1 MDREGGPS
9 YYRILGV
16 DRGAS
21 VAEIR
26 GAYRKLALKWH
37 PDRWTRDPAVAGEAK
52 RQFQQIQEAY
62 AVLSDEGKRTLYDA
76 GLFDPLEG
84 EDEGFCDF
92 MQEMMSMMNQTR
104 CEKDSFEDLQRM
116 FMEIA
121 GGTGAQAAQDG
132 GHRGPSSFAAR
143 ETTKGGPSRRRR
155 QEGCQSRPRY
165 HHGFGSSKA

>member
-84 EDEGFCDF
+84 EDEV
-92 MQEMMSMMNQTR
+92 
-104 CEKDSFEDLQRM
+104 
-116 FMEIA
+116 
-121 GGTGAQAAQDG
+121 
-132 GHRGPSSFAAR
+132 
-143 ETTKGGPSRRRR
+143 SR
-155 QEGCQSRPRY
+155 S
-165 HHGFGSSKA
+165 

>member
-26 GAYRKLALKWH
+26 GAYRKLALVRFLFLPAVPKLTELDYFPFPCLPLVSSRFRAFCLWFVKKWH

-62 AVLSDEGKRTLYDA
+62 AGKRERL
-76 GLFDPLEG
+76 
-84 EDEGFCDF
+84 
-92 MQEMMSMMNQTR
+92 
-104 CEKDSFEDLQRM
+104 
-116 FMEIA
+116 I
-121 GGTGAQAAQDG
+121 
-132 GHRGPSSFAAR
+132 
-143 ETTKGGPSRRRR
+143 
-155 QEGCQSRPRY
+155 
-165 HHGFGSSKA
+165 

>member
-1 MDREGGPS
+1 MDLDGRPS
-9 YYRILGV
+9 YYRVLGV

-21 VAEIR
+21 VTEIR
-26 GAYRKLALKWH
+26 GAYRKLALQWH
-37 PDRWTRDPAVAGEAK
+37 PDRWTRDPSVAGEAK

-62 AVLSDEGKRTLYDA
+62 AVLSDEGKRALYDA

-104 CEKDSFEDLQRM
+104 SQNDSFEDLQRM

-121 GGTGAQAAQDG
+121 GGPSVQASPDG
-132 GHRGPSSFAAR
+132 GRCGAPSLATR
-143 ETTKGGPSRRRR
+143 EASKGGPSRRRR
-155 QEGCQSRPRY
+155 REECQSRPRF
-165 HHGFGSSKA
+165 HHGFGS